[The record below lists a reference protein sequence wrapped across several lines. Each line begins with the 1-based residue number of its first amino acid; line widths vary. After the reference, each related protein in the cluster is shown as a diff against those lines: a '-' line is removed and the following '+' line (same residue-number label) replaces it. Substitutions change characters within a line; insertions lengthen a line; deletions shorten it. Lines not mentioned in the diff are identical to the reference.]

1 MDPPPPT
8 WGESE
13 PYHRPRRP
21 LAALSAAATV
31 GAIAL
36 ALFRWRPTRVEI
48 QGASM
53 EPTLLPGDWALAVAQ
68 RRTGRGDVVVVE
80 HPGRPGYE
88 MVKRVTA
95 LPGERVGE
103 RTLEDDEYWIEGDR
117 EDASTDSRHFGPVRR
132 EHLKARVLLVYWPKE
147 RRRRISGERVRN
159 PSRNDG

>member
-8 WGESE
+8 WGEKE

-31 GAIAL
+31 AAIAV
-36 ALFRWRPTRVEI
+36 ALVRWRPSRIEI

-53 EPTLLPGDWALAVAQ
+53 VPTLLPGDWALAVSG
-68 RRTGRGDVVVVE
+68 RRPRKGHVVVVE

-88 MVKRVTA
+88 MVKRLTTV
-95 LPGERVGE
+95 PGGSVGERVLG
-103 RTLEDDEYWIEGDR
+103 DDEYWVEGDR
-117 EDASTDSRHFGPVRR
+117 EDASSDSRHFGPVRA

-147 RRRRISGERVRN
+147 RRRRIR
-159 PSRNDG
+159 